1 MVCAGRV
8 LIVNSMY
15 FLFLFFSGYDTSKT
29 ASCESFLYIVRLFTR
44 SMLIETFFS
53 VLLEIP
59 QPYAMG
65 VNILRNG

>member
-1 MVCAGRV
+1 MNGVCRSSPSQFC
-8 LIVNSMY
+8 IFY
-15 FLFLFFSGYDTSKT
+15 FFSLVAMTRAKRHLVRVFFFCSSIY
-29 ASCESFLYIVRLFTR
+29 SFDAHRNI
-44 SMLIETFFS
+44 FS

>member
-1 MVCAGRV
+1 MTRAKRHLV
-8 LIVNSMY
+8 S
-15 FLFLFFSGYDTSKT
+15 FFY
-29 ASCESFLYIVRLFTR
+29 LVRLFTR

>member
-8 LIVNSMY
+8 LVNSMY